1 MPLHYKSTSKGACK
15 SERLV
20 LRWDGGLERLVL
32 DSGLDLQNNLLP
44 ALGQEQARLQ
54 QLVRRKVITDSTKSI
69 YGKALLGGASSKEKA
84 THLVERHSRILE
96 LEKHEYH
103 WDNYDWVAG
112 NPQGNVSIVLATDL
126 SSVSGVR
133 AAYLVLKHA
142 ESKEGA
148 ARFRSAQPRVRFR

>member
-1 MPLHYKSTSKGACK
+1 MALNG
-15 SERLV
+15 
-20 LRWDGGLERLVL
+20 LVL

-44 ALGQEQARLQ
+44 ALGQEQSRLQ

-103 WDNYDWVAG
+103 WSEYAWVAG
-112 NPQGNVSIVLATDL
+112 SPQGNVSIVLATDL
-126 SSVSGVR
+126 SSVEACG
-133 AAYLVLKHA
+133 
-142 ESKEGA
+142 
-148 ARFRSAQPRVRFR
+148 PRI

>member
-1 MPLHYKSTSKGACK
+1 MALNG
-15 SERLV
+15 
-20 LRWDGGLERLVL
+20 LVL

-96 LEKHEYH
+96 PRNTSSTGTTTMGPRE
-103 WDNYDWVAG
+103 
-112 NPQGNVSIVLATDL
+112 PQGNVSIVLATDL

-133 AAYLVLKHA
+133 AAY
-142 ESKEGA
+142 
-148 ARFRSAQPRVRFR
+148 